1 MGSRTAYGRSRPR
14 DPDMMDLYP
23 FPSSRRASGFREE
36 AVELAALSWFE
47 LIGWK
52 TVPGDYLA
60 PDGPMG
66 ARTSYKQAVLEPEL
80 RSALATLNPDA
91 TPAMIDAAVRT
102 VLATPSQDVI
112 ENNRTFHPLLSSGVP
127 VEINQDGQTR
137 TIGLRL
143 LDRVNPSANRLLVA
157 NQFVVQGSDERD
169 VVRAD
174 VVVFVNGLP
183 LALLEL
189 KSPADAQATLGRAYT
204 QIQNYRTKVPE
215 LLRFN
220 QVLIISD
227 GIQARI
233 GSLTAGLDR
242 FAPWRTI
249 DGSTLDD
256 TSRSELEVLIRG
268 AVAPERFLD
277 LIVDYIAF
285 EVVDGVVKSKKLA
298 GYHQFH
304 AVRKAL
310 VSTIEAA
317 GAGGQHRGGVV
328 WHTQGSGKSLTMLF
342 FTRQLQLAKV
352 LKNPTIVVLTDR
364 NDLDDQ
370 LAGTFNAHSSVLR
383 TTPVQAESADEMRR
397 LLTVDIGGL
406 VFTSIQKFRGD
417 DGEHPLLTA
426 RSNVVV
432 VADEAHRTQYGFK
445 KRFVVASGGVRE
457 QVGFAEYLRQ
467 ALPNATFVG
476 FTGTP
481 IDDKDRSTVGVFGEV
496 IDTYDMTQAVADKAT
511 VPIHYTARLAK
522 LRLNL
527 TDEERAELD
536 ALAEELTEGDEAA
549 IERGKGNLTRFE
561 EVVGA
566 PDRITQIAT
575 DIVDH
580 FERRREAMAGGKG
593 MIVTISRRV
602 AVELYDQIAT
612 LRPDWTSTDPR
623 DDTTGML
630 KVVITGNGNADPPP
644 LQPHLRSK
652 GRREALAERFKN
664 PDSGFDLVI
673 VRDMWLTGFDAPSLH
688 TLYIDKP
695 MRGHGLMQAIA
706 RVNRVWG
713 DKPGG
718 LIVDYLGIGAELRAA
733 LAQYTTRDRDQVRLD
748 PNEAIRHTLTRLES
762 AQALLDGAPW
772 REFFSTGPARRLTIL
787 KQCLEHVLATSR
799 REDFIE
805 AATKLEVA
813 YALSAGDERV
823 TARRDEIALVAAIR
837 ANLVKYTAGTGRG
850 RESIERNIR
859 QLLSRAVMADGILD
873 VFKSAGLDQPD
884 LSILSDE
891 FLAEIG
897 QAKEKNLAVETL
909 RRLLA
914 DEIKARSRSN
924 IVEATKLSDRLD
936 DTLRRYHNRAVDSV
950 QVIEELIAL
959 AKDIS
964 AANARSADL
973 GLNPEE
979 LAFYDALA
987 ENGSAKA
994 LMAHEQLR
1002 VLARV
1007 LVQTIRSSATIDWT
1021 RKESVRAKMRIEVRK
1036 LLARYGYPPDLQK
1049 AAVDLVVRQAEA
1061 LASNWG

>member
-1 MGSRTAYGRSRPR
+1 MT
-14 DPDMMDLYP
+14 DLYSI
-23 FPSSRRASGFREE
+23 SSSPNASGLREE

-52 TVPGDYLA
+52 TVSGDYLA

-80 RSALATLNPDA
+80 RSGLATLNPDA
-91 TPAMIDAAVRT
+91 TPSMIDAAVRT

-112 ENNRTFHPLLSSGVP
+112 ENNRAFHPFLASGVP
-127 VEINQDGQTR
+127 IEINQDGEAR

-143 LDRVNPSANRLLVA
+143 LDRTDPSANRLLVA
-157 NQFVVQGSDERD
+157 NQFIVQGANERD
-169 VVRAD
+169 VIRAD

-189 KSPADAQATLGRAYT
+189 KSPSDAQATLESAHT
-204 QIQNYRTKVPE
+204 QLRNYRYKVPE

-220 QVLIISD
+220 QVLVLSD

-249 DGSTLDD
+249 DGSALDD
-256 TSRSELEVLIRG
+256 NGRSELEVLIRG
-268 AVAPERFLD
+268 VFAPERFLD
-277 LIVDYIAF
+277 LIVDYVAF

-310 VSTIEAA
+310 ASTVEAA
-317 GAGGQHRGGVV
+317 DVGGQHRGGVV

-342 FTRQLQLAKV
+342 FVRQLQLAKM
-352 LKNPTIVVLTDR
+352 LKNPTIVVVTDR

-370 LAGTFNAHSSVLR
+370 LAGTFKAHGSALR
-383 TTPVQAESADEMRR
+383 TTPAQADSADEMRR
-397 LLTVDIGGL
+397 LLKVDIGGL

-417 DGEHPLLTA
+417 EGEHPLLTP

-432 VADEAHRTQYGFK
+432 IADEAHRTQYGFK
-445 KRFVVASGGVRE
+445 KRFVIADGGVRE

-481 IDDKDRSTVGVFGEV
+481 IDNKDRSTVGVFGEV

-549 IERGKGNLTRFE
+549 IERNKSNLTRFE

-566 PDRITQIAT
+566 PDRVAQIAA
-575 DIVDH
+575 DIVEH

-602 AVELYDQIAT
+602 AVELYDQIAA
-612 LRPDWTSTDPR
+612 LRRDWVSADPR
-623 DDTTGML
+623 DDASGML
-630 KVVITGNGNADPPP
+630 KVVITGNGNADPEP

-652 GRREALAERFKN
+652 NRREALAERFKK

-733 LAQYTTRDRDQVRLD
+733 LAQYTARDRDQVRLD
-748 PNEAIRHTLTRLES
+748 PDEAVRQTLMRLES
-762 AQALLDGAPW
+762 AQGLLDGAPW
-772 REFFSTGPARRLTIL
+772 REFFPAGPSGRLTVL
-787 KQCLEHVLATSR
+787 KQCLEHVLAKGR
-799 REDFIE
+799 RDDFVE
-805 AATKLEVA
+805 AAMKLEIA

-823 TARRDEIALVAAIR
+823 TARRDEIALIAAIR
-837 ANLVKYTAGTGRG
+837 ANLAKYTTGASRG
-850 RESIERNIR
+850 RESIERDIR
-859 QLLSRAVMADGILD
+859 QLLSRAVMADGIFD

-884 LSILSDE
+884 LSIFSDD
-891 FLAEIG
+891 FLVEVG
-897 QAKEKNLAVETL
+897 QIKEKHLAVETL

-914 DEIKARSRSN
+914 DEIKTRSKSN
-924 IVEATKLSDRLD
+924 IVEATKLSERLD

-964 AANARSADL
+964 TANARSVEL
-973 GLNPEE
+973 GLNVEE
-979 LAFYDALA
+979 VAFYDALA

-1002 VLARV
+1002 ILAQV

-1061 LASNWG
+1061 LASTWG